1 MKIRPPLDSL
11 TDGGKM
17 KRFVIALFIYAFIIL
32 AGYAWWV
39 TLENRALHD
48 NLQELIDVI
57 SEMTDDALRD

>member
-1 MKIRPPLDSL
+1 
-11 TDGGKM
+11 M
-17 KRFVIALFIYAFIIL
+17 KRFVIELFIYAFIYAFIIL

-57 SEMTDDALRD
+57 SGG

>member
-1 MKIRPPLDSL
+1 
-11 TDGGKM
+11 M

-32 AGYAWWV
+32 ASYAWWV

-57 SEMTDDALRD
+57 SEGDDNVL